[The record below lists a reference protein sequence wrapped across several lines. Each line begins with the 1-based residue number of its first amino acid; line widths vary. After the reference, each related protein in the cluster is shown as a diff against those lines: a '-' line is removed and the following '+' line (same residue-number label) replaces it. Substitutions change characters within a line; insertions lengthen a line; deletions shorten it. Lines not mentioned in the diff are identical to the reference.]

1 VITVATCAVCGS
13 TELSPF
19 SRVAP
24 GPDHL
29 HSAQV
34 RCRTC
39 GLFISQPRADVAEM
53 DAYYRSRYYETHW
66 ADAEPLWQL
75 NLRMHARHTLPALD
89 ALAGAWL
96 PKPGSRVLEVGCGY
110 GSMLM
115 SMVRRGYRVV
125 GTELSAKA
133 AAFCRSKE
141 LDVVISRVPPVRPG
155 SFDVVIAR
163 HVIEHV
169 SDPREFV
176 QTLVAAARPGGV
188 IFIETENSCISQ
200 YAWERIRARALWRPL
215 PFRSSRDHTYVF
227 AARHLERLLREEG
240 CSEVR
245 TMSFDEQADRESLH
259 WRLYKGLFR
268 TIDRAMGGGELLA
281 AAGRLPL
288 RGSAS

>member
-1 VITVATCAVCGS
+1 VIAVTACAVCGS
-13 TELSPF
+13 TKLSPF
-19 SRVAP
+19 SQAAP

-39 GLFISQPRADVAEM
+39 GVFISQPRADVPEM
-53 DAYYRSRYYETHW
+53 DTYYRSHCYETHW
-66 ADAEPLWQL
+66 ADAEHLWQL
-75 NLRMHARHTLPALD
+75 NLLMHQRHTLPALD
-89 ALAGAWL
+89 ALAGAWM
-96 PKPGSRVLEVGCGY
+96 PKPGSRVLEIGCGY
-110 GSMLM
+110 GSMLTTM
-115 SMVRRGYRVV
+115 SKRGYRVI
-125 GTELSAKA
+125 GSELSAKA

-155 SFDVVIAR
+155 SFDIVIAR
-163 HVIEHV
+163 H
-169 SDPREFV
+169 
-176 QTLVAAARPGGV
+176 LG
-188 IFIETENSCISQ
+188 
-200 YAWERIRARALWRPL
+200 
-215 PFRSSRDHTYVF
+215 
-227 AARHLERLLREEG
+227 RLLREAG

-245 TMSFDEQADRESLH
+245 TMSFSEQADRESLH